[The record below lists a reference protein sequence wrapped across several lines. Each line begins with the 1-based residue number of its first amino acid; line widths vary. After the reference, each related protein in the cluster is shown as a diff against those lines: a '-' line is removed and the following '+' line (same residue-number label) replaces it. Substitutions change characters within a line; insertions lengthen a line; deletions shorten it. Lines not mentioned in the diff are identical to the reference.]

1 MAWLLPTLCAI
12 LIYSSV
18 QLVDKFA
25 LDKIFQN
32 ENNWLFL
39 AGLFGIFPLSGAL
52 YINGGFSE
60 ISMIHASILILSG
73 MLQMVSYKSYAIA
86 IKETSADMVSTFFQ
100 MMPVYALIFG
110 LLFLDDVMTAFN
122 IVGVLIVCLSALYL
136 CKPAKKRFAFT
147 KVAFKPFLLMQLTCV
162 LLATSG
168 FLIDSTTTHV
178 SHLDAVIY
186 IYMGMLL
193 FTAFFG
199 LYCKKS
205 INITRPF
212 KNSAF
217 ITFTILA
224 GVEIAESLSAV
235 LSFEAYSHGPYS
247 AIVTLSA
254 IEPFIVLLLMI
265 TICGFF
271 PHYKKEAGLNM
282 ASLSHKIPAF
292 IGVIIGVGLI
302 V

>member
-12 LIYSSV
+12 LIYSTI

-52 YINGGFSE
+52 YTNGGFSE
-60 ISMIHASILILSG
+60 ISMVHASILILSG
-73 MLQMVSYKSYAIA
+73 ILQMVSYKSYAIA
-86 IKETSADMVSTFFQ
+86 IKETSADIVSTFFQ
-100 MMPVYALIFG
+100 MMPVYALIFS

-122 IVGVLIVCLSALYL
+122 IVGILIICLSALYL
-136 CKPAKKRFAFT
+136 CKPTKKKFSFT
-147 KVAFKPFLLMQLTCV
+147 RVSLKPFLLMQITCV
-162 LLATSG
+162 LLASSG
-168 FLIDSTTTHV
+168 FLIDSTTSHV

-186 IYMGMLL
+186 IYLGMLI

-217 ITFTILA
+217 ITFIILA
-224 GVEIAESLSAV
+224 SVEIAESLSAI

-254 IEPFIVLLLMI
+254 IEPFIVLLLML
-265 TICGFF
+265 TLCHFF
-271 PHYKKEAGLNM
+271 PHYKKDANLNIK
-282 ASLSHKIPAF
+282 SLSLKVPAF
-292 IGVIIGVGLI
+292 IGVLVGVGLI